1 MKKGHFLYICPKE
14 IFLTL
19 VSAQYIV
26 YRINF
31 QNKYTSTYHKT
42 LLQTLFYLFLK
53 SSKAFRLSLMSVLIL
68 KQHIY
73 LQIQFVSIYCI
84 VFTNTIWIHILCC
97 IYKYNLH
104 LYIVLYLQIQF
115 VSIYCVVFYK
125 YNLHPYIVL
134 YLEIQFVS
142 IYCVVFTNTFRIHIL
157 CCIYKYNSH
166 PYIVLYL
173 QIQFPTQR
181 KIFY

>member
-19 VSAQYIV
+19 VLAQYIV

-31 QNKYTSTYHKT
+31 QNKHTSTYHKT

-104 LYIVLYLQIQF
+104 LYIVLYFTNTICIHILCCIQ
-115 VSIYCVVFYK
+115 K
-125 YNLHPYIVL
+125 YNLYPYIVL
-134 YLEIQFVS
+134 YL
-142 IYCVVFTNTFRIHIL
+142 
-157 CCIYKYNSH
+157 
-166 PYIVLYL
+166 
-173 QIQFPTQR
+173 
-181 KIFY
+181 